1 MITFACTFNVQ
12 LCMQQLYMPF
22 LSAPERAFL
31 EAVSG
36 AAFSN
41 PFLPEHTDFER
52 AALGKEF
59 EDAEPLWSLDV
70 DQPDRPRANVLR
82 IAQRLDP
89 LVAALRTRITAG
101 VPVPHLKLY
110 EDAVLQLLYQRY
122 YPQIAKANWNFYKD
136 FLEDWRHFVA
146 IPGVTLPS
154 GHQPAHTFACF
165 RQLQRAFDQ
174 ILRDI
179 IGSSL
184 PAARL
189 RASIWQSIFTHDMR
203 RYWRTLYSRMGEFV
217 TLITGPSGTGKELAA
232 RAIAQARY
240 LPFDERTLRFE
251 GDQQAIFFPINISA
265 LSPTLVESELFGHR
279 RGSFTGAIA
288 DRKGWLET
296 CPAHGSVFLDE
307 LGDLDP
313 GIQVKLLRVIET
325 RTFHAVGESSTREF
339 KGKLIAATNRDLAA
353 RMRDGLFREDL
364 YYRLCS
370 DQIVTPP
377 LADQL
382 HESPQILNELVL
394 YMSRRVAGPG
404 APELAA
410 EVTREVI
417 DWIAENLPPRYEW
430 PGNYRELEQ
439 CVKNVLI
446 RRDYRPSR
454 SRPSASPG
462 NSLEDLQRD
471 FSAGRLKAEDLICH
485 YASLVYRL
493 TGSYEETARRIGLDR
508 RTIKAKVDKVKQT

>member
-1 MITFACTFNVQ
+1 
-12 LCMQQLYMPF
+12 MQQLYMPF
-22 LSAPERAFL
+22 LSGSERAFL

-41 PFLPEHTDFER
+41 PFLPEHTGFER
-52 AALGKEF
+52 AALGKDF
-59 EDAEPLWSLDV
+59 EAAEPLWSLDV

-82 IAQRLDP
+82 IAQRLEP
-89 LVAALRTRITAG
+89 LVKALRTRITAG

-122 YPQIAKANWNFYKD
+122 YPQIAKAKWGFYKD
-136 FLEDWRHFVA
+136 FLEDWRHFLA

-279 RGSFTGAIA
+279 RGSFTGAIT

-313 GIQVKLLRVIET
+313 SIQVKLLRVIET

-446 RRDYRPSR
+446 RRDYRPSLSPR
-454 SRPSASPG
+454 ASPPSPETG
-462 NSLEDLQRD
+462 IGLEDLQRD
-471 FSAGRLKAEDLICH
+471 FSAGRLKAEDLICR